1 MDTVNNNRNG
11 FVTAVIVLAVTMS
24 ALLVLRRPIAEMNE
38 QKRLFAE
45 AKKTLAQ
52 MEDKEKEL
60 QNEILFYSSR
70 KGLRYI
76 AKKHGFYDKDDIV
89 IIVTDN
95 KVSEKKK

>member
-1 MDTVNNNRNG
+1 MDQAKNKNG
-11 FVTAVIVLAVTMS
+11 VVTFLIVLVVIAAAV
-24 ALLVLRRPIAEMNE
+24 LVLRRPVLEMNE
-38 QKRLFAE
+38 QKRLYAE
-45 AKKTLAQ
+45 AKKTLSQ

-60 QNEILFYSSR
+60 QNEILFYSSK

>member
-1 MDTVNNNRNG
+1 MDQAKNKNG
-11 FVTAVIVLAVTMS
+11 LVTFLIVLVVIAAAV
-24 ALLVLRRPIAEMNE
+24 LVLRRPVLEMNE
-38 QKRLFAE
+38 QKRLYAE
-45 AKKTLAQ
+45 AKKTLSQ

-60 QNEILFYSSR
+60 QNEILFYSSK